1 MSRGK
6 DWPVSQS
13 PYLDAER
20 YRVCGVWIAAVRPE
34 QAALAIIEEAK
45 SGSPFEVH
53 LCNAYTLSLVGQDTE
68 LREALLRADMNL
80 PDGTP
85 VAWLGRR
92 LGTAGPVRG
101 PGLVIDT
108 LRAGGPCGIRHYLY
122 GGAPG
127 VAEKMRSKLLS
138 VYPHAQIVG
147 AETPPYRPIS
157 NAELAELAVR
167 IRSSKASIVWVGI
180 GTPRQD
186 YLVPR
191 LASAASV
198 AVVPVGAAFD
208 FISGGTK
215 EAPLIFQGSGFEW
228 FYRLSREPTRLWR
241 RYLFGNIGFV
251 MAAVRAKKRCRKE
264 RTEE

>member
-1 MSRGK
+1 
-6 DWPVSQS
+6 
-13 PYLDAER
+13 
-20 YRVCGVWIAAVRPE
+20 
-34 QAALAIIEEAK
+34 
-45 SGSPFEVH
+45 
-53 LCNAYTLSLVGQDTE
+53 
-68 LREALLRADMNL
+68 
-80 PDGTP
+80 
-85 VAWLGRR
+85 
-92 LGTAGPVRG
+92 
-101 PGLVIDT
+101 
-108 LRAGGPCGIRHYLY
+108 
-122 GGAPG
+122 
-127 VAEKMRSKLLS
+127 MRSKLLS
-138 VYPHAQIVG
+138 VYPNAQIVG

-157 NAELAELAVR
+157 NVELAELAER